1 MKIGKF
7 EIKKKYTIAQ
17 ILVDVF
23 SVGVL
28 AYIGFMIYACAVEIT
43 QIKDSNLTGQDLSFL
58 NWEPLLVWAGV
69 ALIVT
74 AVSVFLI
81 LKNKKFP
88 EKYYI
93 DETNVVKY
101 ANIVDT
107 AISCIRLVVLLALS
121 EVCYLHYASILLRN
135 SGFPVQLIC
144 DLVLAVIVLVFTRMR
159 LESISDIA
167 KEKAGETNKR
177 EIVID

>member
-7 EIKKKYTIAQ
+7 EIKKKYTVPQ

-23 SVGVL
+23 SAAVL
-28 AYIGFMIYACAVEIT
+28 AYIGFMIYACAIEVG
-43 QIKDSNLTGQDLSFL
+43 QIKDSNLTGIDLSFL
-58 NWEPLLVWAGV
+58 NWEPLLVWIV
-69 ALIVT
+69 ISVIVT
-74 AVSVFLI
+74 GISVFLI
-81 LKNKKFP
+81 LKNKKLP
-88 EKYYI
+88 KKYYI
-93 DETNVVKY
+93 DETNVIKY

-107 AISCIRLVVLLALS
+107 AISCVRLVILLALS
-121 EVCYLHYASILLRN
+121 EVCYLHYASILMRK

-159 LESISDIA
+159 LESISDTA
-167 KEKAGETNKR
+167 KEKAEETNKR